1 MGKGLQIALAALTV
15 FVALG
20 FMVSSNE
27 GSFQYFATV
36 SELSSSDV
44 RHADGLRV
52 HGFVIDGSIA
62 RNTTAGHVD
71 FTIHDKNPQQASAAA
86 VPAPGHSIP
95 LQVRY
100 DGIDVPDLFRDGAE
114 VVVEGGFAGDVFV
127 ARKIM
132 AKCPSKYEVAPS
144 IPDQKA

>member
-1 MGKGLQIALAALTV
+1 MGKGLQIAIAALTV

-20 FMVSSNE
+20 FMMSSNE
-27 GSFQYFATV
+27 GAFQYFATV
-36 SELSSSDV
+36 SELSGSDV
-44 RHADGLRV
+44 RHEDGLRV
-52 HGFVIDGSIA
+52 HGYVIDGSIA
-62 RNTTAGHVD
+62 RDTTAHQVA
-71 FTIHDKNPQQASAAA
+71 FAIHDKNPQQASAATAPA
-86 VPAPGHSIP
+86 VGHSIP

-114 VVVEGGFAGDVFV
+114 VVVEGGFQGDVFV

-144 IPDQKA
+144 VPDQKA